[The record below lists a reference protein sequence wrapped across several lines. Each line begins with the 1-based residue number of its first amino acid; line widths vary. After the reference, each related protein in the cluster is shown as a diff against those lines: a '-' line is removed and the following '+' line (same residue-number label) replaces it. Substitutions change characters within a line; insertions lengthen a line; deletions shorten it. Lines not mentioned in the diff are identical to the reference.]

1 MSEKGALAWGF
12 DTWRCSSKCH
22 AVIVNAARGN
32 AHGLSHLP
40 SDAGAFQHGLCE
52 CLVQ

>member
-1 MSEKGALAWGF
+1 MSEKVHWSKSSRG
-12 DTWRCSSKCH
+12 SSKCH

-40 SDAGAFQHGLCE
+40 FDAGAFQHGLSE